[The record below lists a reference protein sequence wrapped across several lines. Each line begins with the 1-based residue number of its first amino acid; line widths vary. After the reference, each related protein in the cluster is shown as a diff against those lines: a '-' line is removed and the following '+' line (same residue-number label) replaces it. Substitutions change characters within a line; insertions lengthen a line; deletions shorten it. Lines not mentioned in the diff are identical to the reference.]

1 MYEKLQITRDNG
13 RLQAMTWD
21 RYGGMID
28 VQLSEADEEQ
38 LNAIMDKAKD
48 ARPQWERDLE
58 GAQIVANNALQD
70 KQQAVEA
77 KQKAEVAQGKA
88 EQQAEAAEAART
100 QAVAARQV
108 AEQKAETLEA
118 QYKEA
123 NNKITWLLTGGL
135 TDQATTDLIMLYPE
149 LTEADY
155 GRSIDAG
162 EAYRVGTILY
172 IATRNIDGL
181 TVDKMPSGAE
191 AATYWRGGAIKHQEP
206 TPTPGFKYPAGS
218 EAEYQG
224 VMYYATKDT
233 NSGPEVGYPVWDLL
247 ENKPKV

>member
-1 MYEKLQITRDNG
+1 MYEKLQIIRDEG

-21 RYGGMID
+21 KYGGMID
-28 VQLSEADEEQ
+28 VELTETEKQQ
-38 LNAIMDKAKD
+38 VTAILDKAK
-48 ARPQWERDLE
+48 ASRPQWERDLE
-58 GAQIVANNALQD
+58 GAQIVAKNALQD

-108 AEQKAETLEA
+108 AEQKAEALEA

-135 TDQATTDLIMLYPE
+135 TEQATTDLIMLYPE

-172 IATRNIDGL
+172 IATRDINGL
-181 TVDKMPSGAE
+181 TADTMPTGAE
-191 AATYWRGGAIKHQEP
+191 ASTYWRGGGLETE
-206 TPTPGFKYPAGS
+206 TPAPNPKYKYPAGT
-218 EAEYQG
+218 ELEYQG
-224 VMYYATKDT
+224 VLYYATIDT
-233 NSGPEVGYPVWDLL
+233 NFGPEVGYPAWDLL
-247 ENKPKV
+247 DNKPQD